1 MGNDVRSESNEA
13 RRDREL
19 TTAPAVDATVSAR
32 LDELFSVLSN
42 RRRRRVLYSLVDSE
56 DAVVECSQLVR
67 RLADGPVTIGASEDD
82 GSSEASVARDLYH
95 VHLPRLEDAGI
106 VEYDRRQGTVR
117 YDGLPFREEWLEHA
131 HYTETGQLL

>member
-1 MGNDVRSESNEA
+1 MGNDVRGESNEDERNGNSA
-13 RRDREL
+13 STGAD
-19 TTAPAVDATVSAR
+19 APGSAR
-32 LDELFSVLSN
+32 LDELFRILSN

-56 DAVVECSQLVR
+56 ESVIECSQLVD
-67 RLADGPVTIGASEDD
+67 RLADGPATVGAGGD
-82 GSSEASVARDLYH
+82 SSEAAVARDLYH

-131 HYTETGQLL
+131 YYTETGRFL